1 MGVRFVPSSFF
12 LGINSHGKNNCT
24 TEIDDIDDDE
34 TRKIHRLQT
43 IIQT

>member
-12 LGINSHGKNNCT
+12 SYQIKQLKT
-24 TEIDDIDDDE
+24 DDVDDDD

-43 IIQT
+43 IIQA